1 MNKRKGSFSQQPPIP
16 PYFSPL
22 FGEIPFIVKT
32 PQEHVDTNTHLI
44 LPCYNIETNI
54 SHQLWWSI
62 FPILQNISTVSELSR
77 LYSITS
83 PTSLSLLQTLP
94 QHESS
99 QFLRD
104 TLPIIASL
112 AAIHPQIFPNSI
124 CLPLAPNS
132 KITLN
137 RLQVASL
144 FALAFLGIF
153 RLPNKFLDAR
163 QFPKCLS
170 NADKVSATKLRCYM
184 AYFSTIG
191 ISVINKDPTLQEM
204 VTFQRIYSECQQW
217 SGITKEVRTDVQLI
231 DGLIEKEDQNVLK
244 SVFSS
249 KNIGGNIL
257 EDGCSQEEIVFLK
270 CPECMVGLL
279 LSPVLNATESFRMN
293 NIIQYSEVLG
303 YSIEI
308 NFKGNIASQKIKHDF
323 VFFDAL
329 ICVDKKLQYSQY
341 GIERELNKAFSAMR
355 KIDEY
360 DVDKPLATGKWGC
373 GSMLG
378 DARLKFIIQLLAS
391 SLSERQ
397 MRYHTLN
404 DINHKTEIINFMNY
418 IVNKR
423 LTIQQLFQYVLIVAD
438 SDPSSLLTKI
448 LSM

>member
-1 MNKRKGSFSQQPPIP
+1 MSSRRGSFSQQQPIP
-16 PYFSPL
+16 PFFSPL
-22 FGEIPFIVKT
+22 FGEIPCIIKT
-32 PQEHVDTNTHLI
+32 PQEPVDTNTHLI
-44 LPCYNIETNI
+44 LPCYNIPSNI
-54 SHQLWWSI
+54 SHQLWLSI
-62 FPILQNISTVSELSR
+62 FPIFQNISTVSELTR

-83 PTSLSLLQTLP
+83 PTTLALLQSLP
-94 QHESS
+94 QQESA

-104 TLPIIASL
+104 TMPIIASL
-112 AAIHPQIFPNSI
+112 AAIHPSIFPNSI
-124 CLPLAPNS
+124 CLPLQPNS
-132 KITLN
+132 KIALN
-137 RLQVASL
+137 RIQVASL

-153 RLPNKFLDAR
+153 RLPNKYLDAK

-191 ISVINKDPTLQEM
+191 ISIINKDPSLQEL

-217 SGITKEVRTDVQLI
+217 SLNQNYVTTDVQLI

-279 LSPVLNATESFRMN
+279 LSPVLNATESFRIT

-303 YSIEI
+303 YATEI
-308 NFKGNIASQKIKHDF
+308 NFQGNIASKKIKHCF

-341 GIERELNKAFSAMR
+341 GIERELNKVYSAMS
-355 KIDEY
+355 KCDESDY
-360 DVDKPLATGKWGC
+360 NLPFATGKWGC
-373 GSMLG
+373 GYMLG

-391 SLSERQ
+391 SLSGRQ
-397 MRYHTLN
+397 MRYHPLN
-404 DINHKTEIINFMNY
+404 DFSHKDEIITFMNY
-418 IVNKR
+418 ITMKKP
-423 LTIQQLFQYVLIVAD
+423 TIQQLYNYILFVAS
-438 SDPSSLLTKI
+438 SDPSKLLTHI
-448 LSM
+448 EQL